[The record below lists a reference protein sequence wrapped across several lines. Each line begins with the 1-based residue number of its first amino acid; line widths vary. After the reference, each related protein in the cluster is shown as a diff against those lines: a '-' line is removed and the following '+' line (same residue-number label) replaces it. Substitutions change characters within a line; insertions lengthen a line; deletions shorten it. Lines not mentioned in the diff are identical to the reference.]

1 MTAVVGRVGADFAA
15 FSCEQ
20 MFALAA
26 DIERYPEFIPWC
38 RAARVLSR
46 DGDVW
51 RVENHFG
58 AGPLDAVFRTFA
70 RPDPP
75 HALEITS
82 TDAPFR
88 AFRLE
93 WRFAPLPGG
102 GCRVEAHYDIT
113 LVSPVLHALARLA
126 MPEATRKIID
136 RFRTRAAALYGDAR
150 P

>member
-1 MTAVVGRVGADFAA
+1 MAGVSGRVAADFAA

-58 AGPLDAVFRTFA
+58 GGPLDAMFRTQA
-70 RPDPP
+70 RPNPP

-82 TDAPFR
+82 TDLPFR

-102 GCRVEAHYDIT
+102 GCRVEAHYDIS
-113 LVSPVLHALARLA
+113 LISPLLHGLARLA

-136 RFRTRAAALYGDAR
+136 RFRARAVTLYGGAR

>member
-1 MTAVVGRVGADFAA
+1 MAGVSGRVAADFAA

-38 RAARVLSR
+38 RRARVLSR
-46 DGDVW
+46 DGAVW

-58 AGPLDAVFRTFA
+58 AGPLDAAFRTLA

-82 TDAPFR
+82 TDPPFR

-93 WRFAPLPGG
+93 WRFAALPGG
-102 GCRVEAHYDIT
+102 CCRVEAHYDIT
-113 LVSPVLHALARLA
+113 LISPLLHGLARLA
-126 MPEATRKIID
+126 MPEATRKIIR
-136 RFRTRAAALYGDAR
+136 RFEARAAELYA
-150 P
+150 